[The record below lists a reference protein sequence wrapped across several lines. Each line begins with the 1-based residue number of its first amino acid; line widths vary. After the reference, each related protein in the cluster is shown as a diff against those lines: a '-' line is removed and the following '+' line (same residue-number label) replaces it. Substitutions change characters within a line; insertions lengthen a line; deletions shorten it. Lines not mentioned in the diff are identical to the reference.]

1 MTQGETAMKKMIV
14 LLASMLFASSAMA
27 QSGDWRKTW
36 DETLAAA
43 KKEGKVVVGGSPDP
57 VMRSEVIPAFE
68 KRYGIKVEYIAGRS
82 SEITERV
89 KLERAA
95 GIYSIDAY
103 LSGPDTQYNVLHAE
117 KMIDPLRPYLILPE
131 VTDASKWKPGKLWFM
146 DKDGAYV
153 LRLFN
158 SVDSLIFINT
168 DFVKPEEMKS
178 AQDLLNPKWQGKI
191 SSEDPTSDRGS
202 GGNTAANIYS
212 QLGPDFTKKLYV
224 DQKVVPSRE
233 RRQLTDW
240 LARGTHPICLT
251 CRADDVRPLQK
262 EGYKIVELYEL
273 AGLQGRVNSSPFL
286 LSIANKPAH
295 PNGVR
300 VFVNWL
306 TGKEALEIYS
316 RGFQAATLRTDV
328 DESFLDPRSV
338 PKAGVT
344 YPDDADPK
352 WRSVE
357 KLEIGTKLRALLK
370 N

>member
-1 MTQGETAMKKMIV
+1 MKKTSRAVAAGVCAII
-14 LLASMLFASSAMA
+14 LAVSGATA
-27 QSGDWRKTW
+27 QTTDWKKTW

-43 KKEGKVVVGGSPDP
+43 RKEGKVAVVGSPDP
-57 VMRSEVIPAFE
+57 VMRNEVIPAFE
-68 KRYGIKVEYIAGRS
+68 KRYGIKVDYIAGRS

-89 KLERAA
+89 KLERGS

-103 LSGPDTQYNVLHAE
+103 LSGPDTQYNILHAE
-117 KMIDPLRPYLILPE
+117 KMIDPLGPYLILPE
-131 VTDASKWKPGKLWFM
+131 VTEGKNWKTGKLWFM

-168 DFVKPEEMKS
+168 DHVKLEEIK
-178 AQDLLNPKWQGKI
+178 AAKDLLNPKWQGKI
-191 SSEDPTSDRGS
+191 STEDPTSDRGS

-212 QLGPDFTKKLYV
+212 QLGADFARKLYI
-224 DQKVVPSRE
+224 DQKVTISRD

-240 LARGTHPICLT
+240 LARGVHPICLT
-251 CRADDVRPLQK
+251 CRADDVNPLIK
-262 EGYKIVELYEL
+262 EGFKITEIYEL
-273 AGLQGRVNSSPFL
+273 EGLKGRVNSSPFL
-286 LSIANKPAH
+286 LSVANRPAH
-295 PNGVR
+295 PNAAK

-306 TGKEALEIYS
+306 AGKEGLEIYS
-316 RGFQAATLRTDV
+316 RGFQAVTLRTDV
-328 DESFLDPRSV
+328 DESFLDPRSI

-357 KLEIGTKLRALLK
+357 KLEYGAKVRAMLK

>member
-1 MTQGETAMKKMIV
+1 MAMKKMIGF
-14 LLASMLFASSAMA
+14 LAAMLVASGAMA
-27 QSGDWRKTW
+27 QTADWQKTW

-43 KKEGKVVVGGSPDP
+43 KKEGKVVVVGSPDP
-57 VMRSEVIPAFE
+57 VMRSDVIPAFE
-68 KRYGIKVEYIAGRS
+68 KRYPGIKVDYLAGRS
-82 SEITERV
+82 ADIVERV
-89 KLERAA
+89 KLERSS
-95 GIYSIDAY
+95 GLYSVDAY
-103 LSGPDTQYNVLHAE
+103 LSGPDTQYNILHAE
-117 KMIDPLRPYLILPE
+117 KLIDPLRPYLIRPD
-131 VTDASKWKPGKLWFM
+131 VTDGKNWKTGKLWFM

-168 DFVKPEEMKS
+168 DFVKLEEMKS

-191 SSEDPTSDRGS
+191 ATEDPTSDRGS

-212 QLGPDFTKKLYV
+212 QLGGDFFKKLYV
-224 DQKVVPSRE
+224 DQKVVSSRD

-262 EGYKIVELYEL
+262 EGFKIVEIYEL
-273 AGLQGRVNSSPFL
+273 DGLQGRVNSSPFL

-295 PNGVR
+295 PNAVR
-300 VFVNWL
+300 IFVNWL
-306 TGKEALEIYS
+306 AGKEGLEIYS
-316 RGFQAATLRTDV
+316 RGFDAVTLRTDV
-328 DESFLDPRSV
+328 DESFLDARSI
-338 PKAGVT
+338 PKPGVT

-357 KLEIGTKLRALLK
+357 KLEHGAKIRALLK